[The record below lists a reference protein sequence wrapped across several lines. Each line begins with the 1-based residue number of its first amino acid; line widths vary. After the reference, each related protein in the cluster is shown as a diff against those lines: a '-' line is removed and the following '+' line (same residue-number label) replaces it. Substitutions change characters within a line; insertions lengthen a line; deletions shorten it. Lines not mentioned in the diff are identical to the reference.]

1 MIRLIVFGF
10 VLQVIDFIGIEEIP
24 KKHILKRWTREARDI
39 LPAHLK
45 HYQRDESR
53 GKPVTYKHSTLYV
66 LAMELVRLGDTSSEA
81 YDKLI
86 SMFKADL
93 AAMAPYENVRDGLAL
108 EDRVTGSV
116 RKYTEQAGDV
126 LPGTGDEGAAA
137 ENPLAGLSAPCK
149 KLKKGRP
156 SSSRERAPYE
166 VSGKRSRFCS
176 ICKKPGHKMTT
187 CPDRGDLPKKER
199 KTARCSQCGVA
210 GHRKSTCM
218 KPMSVP
224 NLLL

>member
-1 MIRLIVFGF
+1 
-10 VLQVIDFIGIEEIP
+10 VIDFIGIEEIP

-53 GKPVTYKHSTLYV
+53 GRTVTYRHSTLYI
-66 LAMELVRLGDTSSEA
+66 LAMELVRLGDSSTEA
-81 YDKLI
+81 YEKLM
-86 SMFKADL
+86 SRFKKDL
-93 AAMAPYENVRDGLAL
+93 AVMAPYENVHDGMAL

-116 RKYTEQAGDV
+116 RKHAETNGDV
-126 LPGTGDEGAAA
+126 LAGAPDEGAAGL
-137 ENPLAGLSAPCK
+137 NPLAGLSAPCK
-149 KLKKGRP
+149 KLKNGRP
-156 SSSRERAPYE
+156 SSSREKARYE

-187 CPDRGDLPKKER
+187 CPDRGDIPKKER
-199 KTARCSQCGVA
+199 KAARCSQCGVA

-218 KPMSVP
+218 KPMSVGKM
-224 NLLL
+224 